1 MPKAEK
7 SLFDPKSFLAKV
19 GEGKAILKFKKNQIV
34 FAQGDVASTVFY
46 TFKREGSRFSS
57 SLNRVRK
64 QLSGY
69 WNLGSSLVKDAS
81 MAIPCGFRQP

>member
-7 SLFDPKSFLAKV
+7 SLFGPKSFLAKV

-34 FAQGDVASTVFY
+34 FAQGDVASKVFY
-46 TFKREGSRFSS
+46 IQREGSRFSS

-81 MAIPCGFRQP
+81 MAIPCGFR